1 MRLFMRFPGGK
12 TKTLTFSYDD
22 NVIEDIRLIELFRK
36 HGLKG
41 TFNINTGLY
50 SPREGFAESASH
62 TRLTRQQ
69 AIALYKDSGFEVAS
83 HGVTHPFMTQIPAK
97 AATADVMLDIVS
109 IEKDYGTFVRGYAY
123 PYGAYNE
130 EVKNILKNCGIV
142 YARTVNSSHGFDLPT
157 DWLELRPTCH
167 HDDEKVFELADR
179 FNFTE
184 VHRAPLM
191 FYIWGH
197 GYEFKMNNNWDRIEK
212 ISEMLS
218 GRDDTWYATNIEI
231 YDYIDAYKRLIFDS
245 GLTKVYNPTVTD
257 IWFELD
263 DRIFKVSAGETLA
276 MTK

>member
-22 NVIEDIRLIELFRK
+22 NVIEDIRLIELFK
-36 HGLKG
+36 KYGLKG
-41 TFNINTGLY
+41 TFNINTGMY
-50 SPREGFAESASH
+50 SPREGFAESPSH

-142 YARTVNSSHGFDLPT
+142 YARTVNSSHGFDIPT

-167 HDDEKVFELADR
+167 HDDEKLFELADR
-179 FNFTE
+179 FNFAE

-212 ISEMLS
+212 IAEMLS

-245 GLTKVYNPTVTD
+245 GVTKVYNPTVTD

-263 DRIFKVSAGETLA
+263 DKIFKVSAGETLA